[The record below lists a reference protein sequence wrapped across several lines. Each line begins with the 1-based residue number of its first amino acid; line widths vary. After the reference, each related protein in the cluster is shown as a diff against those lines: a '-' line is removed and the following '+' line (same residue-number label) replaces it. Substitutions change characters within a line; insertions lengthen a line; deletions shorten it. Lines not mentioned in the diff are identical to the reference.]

1 MVGRTQGRGREGGVI
16 EEVRSGGQG
25 TQEERQVA
33 RAGGV
38 YQSGFSRE
46 TESVGSVCVYSTHIS
61 CLRVCVYIY
70 TDTHTGFI
78 SRNCLPRLWGP
89 ALFAVGQL
97 AGRKLRQELMLQFES
112 SISSSSGNPQLC
124 F

>member
-70 TDTHTGFI
+70 TDTHTHRIYFEK
-78 SRNCLPRLWGP
+78 LPSTI
-89 ALFAVGQL
+89 VGAGSVCCRP
-97 AGRKLRQELMLQFES
+97 AGRPETQA
-112 SISSSSGNPQLC
+112 GADAAV
-124 F
+124 